1 MNAETIS
8 VTTGIASAAIA
19 ALGLLL
25 NEYRRDEKKDKSFK
39 SRRFFTIACVGIVV
53 LAVAGITVTLMIGR
67 GPKDSVGT
75 DTAGESPPQLTEVQY
90 KGKVGTICSDAKAR
104 ARRIL
109 ELRPQETVLGLVVQI
124 EQDEETQIAK
134 LQPPEKLK
142 NVHADVVSVWQRRIS
157 LLDSID
163 HRLSQLGGNEL
174 GTELAAADKLA
185 AGLNESFKSLGV
197 PECIIG
203 A

>member
-1 MNAETIS
+1 VNAETIS

-25 NEYRRDEKKDKSFK
+25 NEYRRDEKKGKSLK
-39 SRRFFTIACVGIVV
+39 SRQFFIIACVGIFV
-53 LAVAGITVTLMIGR
+53 LAAAGIAVTLMIGR

-75 DTAGESPPQLTEVQY
+75 DNAGASPQLTEVQY
-90 KGKVGTICSDAKAR
+90 KGNVGTICSDAKAR

-124 EQDEETQIAK
+124 EQDEELQIAK
-134 LQPPEKLK
+134 LQPPEELK

-157 LLDSID
+157 LLDSIN
-163 HRLSQLGGNEL
+163 HRLPQLGGKEL
-174 GTELAAADKLA
+174 GTELAAADKLTA
-185 AGLNESFKSLGV
+185 ELNESFKSLGV
-197 PECIIG
+197 PECVIG